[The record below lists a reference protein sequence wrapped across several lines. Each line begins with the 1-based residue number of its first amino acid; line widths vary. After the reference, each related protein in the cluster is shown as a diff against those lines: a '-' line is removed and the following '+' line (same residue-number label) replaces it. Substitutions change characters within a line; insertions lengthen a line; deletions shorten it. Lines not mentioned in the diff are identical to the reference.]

1 MLYRPYTPKQS
12 PGPIVYYFSI
22 MVYDYLCITMVTLSQ
37 MELWKLCDITYSS
50 HSRGSDEFTDWVS
63 LVTKGSTYV
72 QQRNSK
78 NYE

>member
-37 MELWKLCDITYSS
+37 MEL
-50 HSRGSDEFTDWVS
+50 
-63 LVTKGSTYV
+63 
-72 QQRNSK
+72 
-78 NYE
+78 